1 MLNLILG
8 GAGCGKSYE
17 MVNRIETAVMNGKDV
32 LVIIPDQFSFEF
44 DRTLYERLGA
54 ELFNR
59 VDVLSFAR
67 TAREIFIRRGG
78 LKGRYADDTVKKVMM
93 YRALAEISERDGLL
107 FYGRHAKSPSFAESS
122 LEMVK
127 ELTLSGITAEA
138 LSSCADR
145 LDESVRDKT
154 ADIALIYSEY
164 GRILSQSGYK
174 DSGGDISEAAA
185 RAARYGYFEGKTV
198 FIDAFKSF
206 TADEHAMLDVMIA
219 QSESVTV
226 CLPTAD
232 AEPSKYSVFAAV
244 NRTASRL
251 TRAASD
257 HGVKT
262 VRTMLEEPKRFKAP
276 ELAFYSGNVL
286 RNVRGSYGGE
296 CRAVTVY
303 RSADSYGEGDL
314 VCSEIRRL
322 VMEERYR
329 YGDIAV
335 LARQKELYSAVM
347 ESAFERYGIPFYTD
361 ESRTAAHKSLF
372 IFAKT
377 ALALAAGKN
386 AGTEDWLRYMKTG
399 MLGLTDE
406 EIAAVEDCCYK
417 WNIEGDMWEKPF
429 EYDDVRFGAEQ
440 VRLRV
445 TGPVFKLRKACADA
459 ADGRG
464 FCAALLDFFDDTG
477 LYENLR
483 AFCENCDTTDAA
495 ALSAVREIK
504 QLWELLSGLLETL
517 DRALADTKI
526 SPESFA
532 ELFSAAVSGLKLS
545 SPPQTL
551 DCVQFVESHTARLA
565 EPKAVFVVGV
575 NEGMFPY
582 AAKPS
587 GLFSD
592 RDRLALEEAGITLS
606 GGSADKL
613 DEERFAAYSA
623 LSQASE
629 RLWIT
634 YPISDVSGRQLYPS
648 AVVSHAEEM
657 FGKGVVTS
665 FEKRGLL
672 SFCTT
677 AGAAYY
683 QYVRNYRR
691 GDEDSASL
699 RKALEGLP
707 EYAERLEYLKNI
719 ENAAEHSLSP
729 ETGERLFGRHM
740 SMSASRFEDYR
751 KCPFKYYCQKGLKLY
766 PPRKVELDSPSRGT
780 AIHYCLCGFLKE
792 KSREDFISMSRGDIT
807 KLVKKYLDE
816 YYRSDAVGGDY
827 GKTKRYKAAFSR
839 LSDTLTDILERL
851 AAEFGQSKFVPE
863 GFEYAL
869 RRDGD
874 EEPLKL
880 VTPSGITVWFEGTVD
895 RVDVYRNG
903 SESYVRVVDYKSGIK
918 EFRYEDLLY
927 GVNMQMLLY
936 LFAVTE
942 GNRRGRFSGD
952 VPAGVLYM
960 PAKDAAAGLGRG
972 EGDEAAQEVLN
983 GTYKMKGAV
992 LYNDEVIA
1000 AMEKDCGGV
1009 FIPVKKSAGGYYS
1022 YSKLITAGQL
1032 ENLRKYSYRLLEE
1045 TAESLAEGRIEAVPL
1060 MDGEGALP
1068 CGYCDYRSVCGNYP
1082 PAKIREYAD
1091 NASELIENI
1100 MNGDE
1105 TP

>member
-17 MVNRIETAVMNGKDV
+17 MVNRIETAVLNGKDV
-32 LVIIPDQFSFEF
+32 IVIIPDQFSFEF
-44 DRTLYERLGA
+44 DRTLYGRLGA

-59 VDVLSFAR
+59 INVLSFAR
-67 TAREIFIRRGG
+67 TAREIFIRHGG

-107 FYGRHAKSPSFAESS
+107 FYGRQAKSPSFAESS

-164 GRILSQSGYK
+164 GRIMSQSGYK

-232 AEPSKYSVFAAV
+232 AEPAEYSVFAAV
-244 NRTASRL
+244 NRTVSRL
-251 TRAASD
+251 ARAASD
-257 HGVKT
+257 QGVKT

-286 RNVRGSYGGE
+286 RNVRGRFEGG
-296 CRAVTVY
+296 CKAVTVY

-322 VMEERYR
+322 VMEEGYR
-329 YGDIAV
+329 YSDIAV
-335 LARQKELYSAVM
+335 LARQKEQYSPVM

-386 AGTEDWLRYMKTG
+386 ASTEDWLRYIKTG

-417 WNIEGDMWEKPF
+417 WNIEGEMWEKPF

-440 VRLRV
+440 VRIRV
-445 TGPVFKLRKACADA
+445 TEPVFKLRKACADA

-464 FCAALLDFFDDTG
+464 FCTALLEFFDDTG

-483 AFCENCDTTDAA
+483 AFCENCDTSDAS
-495 ALSAVREIK
+495 ALTAVREIK
-504 QLWELLSGLLETL
+504 QLWELLCGLLETL

-551 DCVQFVESHTARLA
+551 DCVQFVEAHTARLA
-565 EPKAVFVVGV
+565 EPKAVFVVGA
-575 NEGMFPY
+575 NEGAFPY

-648 AVVSHAEEM
+648 AVVSHAEEI

-672 SFCTT
+672 AFCTT

-699 RKALEGLP
+699 RKALESLP

-719 ENAAEHSLSP
+719 ENAAEHSLSS
-729 ETGERLFGRHM
+729 ETGGRLFGRHM
-740 SMSASRFEDYR
+740 SMSATRFEDYR

-780 AIHYCLCGFLKE
+780 AIHYCLCEFLKE
-792 KSREDFISMSRGDIT
+792 KSREDFIAMSRGDIT
-807 KLVKKYLDE
+807 RVVKKYLDE
-816 YYRSDAVGGDY
+816 YYRSDEVGGDY
-827 GKTKRYKAAFSR
+827 GKTKRYRAAFSR

-851 AAEFGQSKFVPE
+851 AKEFGQSKFVPE

-880 VTPSGITVWFEGTVD
+880 VTQSGITVWFEGTVD

-903 SESYVRVVDYKSGIK
+903 ETTYVRVIDYKSGIK

-942 GNRRGRFSGD
+942 GDRRGRFSGD
-952 VPAGVLYM
+952 IPAGVLYM

-972 EGDEAAQEVLN
+972 GGDEAVQEVLN

-992 LYNDEVIA
+992 LYNDDVIS

-1022 YSKLITAGQL
+1022 YSKLITSEQL

-1045 TAESLAEGRIEAVPL
+1045 TAESLAEGRIEAIPL
-1060 MDGEGALP
+1060 MDGEGMLP

-1082 PAKIREYAD
+1082 PAKIREYAG

-1105 TP
+1105 TL

>member
-17 MVNRIETAVMNGKDV
+17 MTNRIENAVLNGKDV

-67 TAREIFIRRGG
+67 TARDIFIRHGG

-93 YRALAEISERDGLL
+93 FRALAEISERDGLL
-107 FYGRHAKSPSFAESS
+107 FYGRQAKNPSFTESS
-122 LEMVK
+122 LEIVK

-164 GRILSQSGYK
+164 CRILSQSGYK
-174 DSGGDISEAAA
+174 DSGGDVSEAAA

-232 AEPSKYSVFAAV
+232 SEPSEYSVFAAV
-244 NRTASRL
+244 NKTVNRL
-251 TRAASD
+251 ARAALD
-257 HGVKT
+257 FGVKVT
-262 VRTMLEEPKRFKAP
+262 KTMLDEPKRFKSP

-286 RNVRGSYGGE
+286 RNVRKKYGGE
-296 CRAVTVY
+296 CTALTVY
-303 RSADSYGEGDL
+303 RSADSYGEGDF

-322 VMEERYR
+322 VMEEGYR
-329 YGDIAV
+329 YSDIAV
-335 LARQKELYSAVM
+335 LARQKEQYSSVM
-347 ESAFERYGIPFYTD
+347 ESSFERYGIPFYTD

-372 IFAKT
+372 IFVKT
-377 ALALAAGKN
+377 ALALASGKN
-386 AGTEDWLRYMKTG
+386 TSTEDWLRYMKTG

-417 WNIEGDMWEKPF
+417 WNIEGEMWEKPF
-429 EYDDVRFGAEQ
+429 EYDDVKFGAEQ
-440 VRLRV
+440 VRERV
-445 TGPVFKLRKACADA
+445 TEPIFKLRRACSD

-464 FCAALLDFFDDTG
+464 FCAALTVFFDDTG
-477 LYENLR
+477 LYENLHR
-483 AFCENCDTTDAA
+483 FCESCDSEDAA
-495 ALSAVREIK
+495 SLTAVREIK
-504 QLWELLSGLLETL
+504 QLWELLCGLLETL

-526 SPESFA
+526 TPVSFA

-551 DCVQFVESHTARLA
+551 DCVQFVEAHTARLA
-565 EPKAVFVVGV
+565 EPKAVFVVGA
-575 NEGMFPY
+575 NEGLFPY

-592 RDRLALEEAGITLS
+592 RDRLALEAAGITLS

-613 DEERFAAYSA
+613 DEERFAAYFA

-629 RLWIT
+629 RLYVT
-634 YPISDVSGRQLYPS
+634 YPMSDISGRQLYPS
-648 AVVSHAEEM
+648 AVVNHAEEM

-665 FEKRGLL
+665 FEQRGLL

-699 RKALEGLP
+699 RKALEDVP

-719 ENAAEHSLSP
+719 ENSEEHSLSP
-729 ETGERLFGRHM
+729 ITGGKLFGRHM
-740 SMSASRFEDYR
+740 SLSASRFEDYR

-766 PPRKVELDSPSRGT
+766 TPRKVELDSPSRGN
-780 AIHYCLCGFLKE
+780 AIHYCLCETLKE
-792 KSREDFISMSRGDIT
+792 KSREDFTAMNRQDIL
-807 KLVKKYLDE
+807 KLVKKHLGE

-827 GKTKRYKAAFSR
+827 GKTRRYKAAFSR
-839 LSDTLTDILERL
+839 LSDTLADILERL
-851 AAEFGQSKFVPE
+851 SAEFKQSKFVPE
-863 GFEYAL
+863 GFEYTL

-880 VTPSGITVWFEGTVD
+880 VTESGITVWFEGTVD
-895 RVDVYRNG
+895 RVDVYRSG
-903 SESYVRVVDYKSGIK
+903 DADYVRVIDYKSGIK
-918 EFRYEDLLY
+918 EFRFEDLLY

-952 VPAGVLYM
+952 IPAGVLYM
-960 PAKDAAAGLGRG
+960 PSKDAAAGLGRN
-972 EGDEAAQEVLN
+972 EGDEALQGVLN
-983 GTYKMKGAV
+983 DTYKMKGAV
-992 LYNDEVIA
+992 LRNDEVIT

-1009 FIPVKKSAGGYYS
+1009 FIPVKKTSGGYYA
-1022 YSKLITAGQL
+1022 YSKLVTAEQL
-1032 ENLRKYSYRLLEE
+1032 ENLRRYSYRLLEE
-1045 TAESLAEGRIEAVPL
+1045 TAESLAKGRIEAVPL
-1060 MDGEGALP
+1060 MDGDGALP
-1068 CGYCDYRSVCGNYP
+1068 CDYCDYRSLCGNYP
-1082 PAKIREYAD
+1082 PSKVREYAD
-1091 NASELIENI
+1091 NASELIEKI

-1105 TP
+1105 TTP

>member
-17 MVNRIETAVMNGKDV
+17 MMNRIENAVNDGKDV

-59 VDVLSFAR
+59 IDVLSFAR
-67 TAREIFIRRGG
+67 TAREIFIRHGG

-107 FYGRHAKSPSFAESS
+107 FYGRQAKSPSFAESS

-174 DSGGDISEAAA
+174 DSGGDVSEAAA

-232 AEPSKYSVFAAV
+232 YEPSEYSVFAAV
-244 NRTASRL
+244 NKTASRL

-286 RNVRGSYGGE
+286 RNVRGSYGGD
-296 CRAVTVY
+296 CKAVIVY

-322 VMEERYR
+322 IMEEGYR
-329 YGDIAV
+329 YSDIAV
-335 LARQKELYSAVM
+335 LARQKEQYSPVM

-372 IFAKT
+372 IFVKT
-377 ALALAAGKN
+377 ALAIASGKSTS
-386 AGTEDWLRYMKTG
+386 TEDWLRYMKTG

-406 EIAAVEDCCYK
+406 EIAAAEDCCYK

-440 VRLRV
+440 VRIKV
-445 TGPVFKLRKACADA
+445 TEPVFKLRKACADA
-459 ADGRG
+459 ADGRVL
-464 FCAALLDFFDDTG
+464 CSALLDFFDDTG
-477 LYENLR
+477 LYENLHF
-483 AFCENCDTTDAA
+483 FCENCDTADAS
-495 ALSAVREIK
+495 ALTAVREVK
-504 QLWELLSGLLETL
+504 QLWELLCGLLETL

-551 DCVQFVESHTARLA
+551 DCVQFVEAHTARLA
-565 EPKAVFVVGV
+565 EPKAVFVIGA
-575 NEGMFPY
+575 NEGAFPY

-634 YPISDVSGRQLYPS
+634 YPISDVSGKQLYPS
-648 AVVSHAEEM
+648 AVVSHGSEM
-657 FGKGVVTS
+657 FGKSVVTS
-665 FEKRGLL
+665 FETRGLL

-699 RKALEGLP
+699 RKALECLP

-719 ENAAEHSLSP
+719 ENAAEHSLSS

-792 KSREDFISMSRGDIT
+792 KSREDFNAMSRGDIT

-827 GKTKRYKAAFSR
+827 GKTRRYKAAFSR

-880 VTPSGITVWFEGTVD
+880 VTQSGITVWFEGTVD

-903 SESYVRVVDYKSGIK
+903 SESYVRVIDYKSGIK

-952 VPAGVLYM
+952 IPAGVLYM
-960 PAKDAAAGLGRG
+960 PAKDAAAGLGRAD
-972 EGDEAAQEVLN
+972 EDEAVQEVLN

-992 LYNDEVIA
+992 LQNDDVIT

-1022 YSKLITAGQL
+1022 YSKLITAEQL

-1045 TAESLAEGRIEAVPL
+1045 TAESLAKGQIEAVPL
-1060 MDGEGALP
+1060 MDGEGTLP

-1091 NASELIENI
+1091 NASELIENV